1 MLCITFGYTVWI
13 CVMLSLSLSYLPEIF
28 SLCIRYQSF
37 FAMSDLIFFGKESKT
52 LFLPKTV
59 KLKVIINQCIKMITL
74 FLILVKLICNIN
86 S

>member
-1 MLCITFGYTVWI
+1 
-13 CVMLSLSLSYLPEIF
+13 
-28 SLCIRYQSF
+28 
-37 FAMSDLIFFGKESKT
+37 MSDLIFFGKESKT